1 MSDSLHWLSIRFARG
16 NNKLLLAYFVL
27 IFAIISAV
35 LTLPTAANP
44 AVITANEICAV
55 LWFSLIIALNRG
67 MSLDMMC
74 HLASIVAAIQLTVVA
89 WYSGGIYSHALTWMA
104 VLVTTNYFVI
114 GRRAAMV
121 WLGVYLAAHIAMA
134 FSDTVLGFSPAVES
148 KSIANVGGA
157 LKDQILILLV
167 LTLLMVF
174 YKRSDL
180 AHHHKLIVGQQALEK
195 ETEILEQA
203 LRARDDFLSIVSA
216 DIVNPLRHLAHWSE
230 TANTELRNA
239 PNTALVLDYSRRSA
253 QRACLAIDELMEYS
267 RMSSGQMKIQIASME
282 VREELQKALS
292 QLQSMGHAGNWAYS
306 LHTAAN
312 LPDNIQTDPTL
323 FNLALIKLAQC
334 AKEQS
339 ETGQILISAKLDD
352 SRDLCISASAIRDQ
366 RAVTDPVNS
375 QHLRHSSDSST
386 PAEIQNTGV
395 AWAIA
400 QSVAMRLEG
409 ESGVQNLADGSSRYW
424 VRIPLEPKTS
434 GPMAIDFF

>member
-27 IFAIISAV
+27 IFAIISAL
-35 LTLPTAANP
+35 LTLTTAVNPTVIKAN
-44 AVITANEICAV
+44 AICAV
-55 LWFSLIIALNRG
+55 LWFFLIIALNRG
-67 MSLDMMC
+67 MSLDIMC
-74 HLASIVAAIQLTVVA
+74 HLASSVAAIQLTVVA
-89 WYSGGIYSHALTWMA
+89 WNYGGIYSHSLTWMA
-104 VLVTTNYFVI
+104 VLVATNYFVI
-114 GRRAAMV
+114 GGRTAMV
-121 WLGVYLAAHIAMA
+121 WLGVYIAAHIAMA
-134 FSDTVLGFSPAVES
+134 FSGTVLGFGPAVEF
-148 KSIANVGGA
+148 KTIANVGGA
-157 LKDQILILLV
+157 LKDQIMILLV

-174 YKRSDL
+174 YKRSDI
-180 AHHHKLIVGQQALEK
+180 AHHQKLIVGQQALEK

-230 TANTELRNA
+230 MANTELRNA

-253 QRACLAIDELMEYS
+253 QHACLAIDELMEYS
-267 RMSSGQMKIQIASME
+267 RASSGQLKVQIASIE

-292 QLQSMGHAGNWAYS
+292 QLQSIEHAENWAYS
-306 LHTAAN
+306 LHTSAN

-339 ETGQILISAKLDD
+339 EAGQILISAKLEG
-352 SRDLCISASAIRDQ
+352 SRDLCISASAIKDK
-366 RAVTDPVNS
+366 RAITEPINS
-375 QHLRHSSDSST
+375 QLLSNSSDGST